1 MSKLTLLLLVLSLT
15 GISKPVKSSE
25 AVVMFALPFLGAIV
39 NQSWRERNSYDHEK
53 RTAELMQY
61 YNNLEYIPAG
71 GCKIVTKKVNGA
83 SFDRRACKQND
94 GSWKLEEGQ
103 YVTEPLEDSFLGDT
117 LYIHQ
122 METE

>member
-1 MSKLTLLLLVLSLT
+1 MRLLLKCRRVTSKLTLLLLVLSLT

-71 GCKIVTKKVNGA
+71 GCKIVTKKINGA
-83 SFDRRACKQND
+83 SFDRRACR
-94 GSWKLEEGQ
+94 G
-103 YVTEPLEDSFLGDT
+103 VFLQEVRRD
-117 LYIHQ
+117 
-122 METE
+122 

>member
-1 MSKLTLLLLVLSLT
+1 
-15 GISKPVKSSE
+15 
-25 AVVMFALPFLGAIV
+25 MFALPFLGAIV

-71 GCKIVTKKVNGA
+71 GCKIVTKKINGA
-83 SFDRRACKQND
+83 SFDRRACRQED